1 MARSAS
7 PANAQERLI
16 RLCEVLRL
24 FSRNPRGLTADEI
37 RDAVGVSRS
46 TFFRDL
52 RVLQHAGVPIEQQ
65 DGRYRFLNASAVPAL
80 GLSAE
85 QVTSLQLARLQLAPL
100 GGTLLL
106 KELDR
111 FLDSIGLA
119 TKPTRGQTT
128 FTFAEARHSPPAPQV
143 LRAIEKALA
152 SRRRLFIEYRA
163 ATRGGAVSHVHV
175 EPLVVSVAEADPYV
189 RAFCVERNGER
200 TYKLSRIVRA
210 EVTRLRAS
218 YRRKDAVGAP
228 FEGAVKVW
236 SGEPQVVKV
245 RLDAEVAW
253 LAREY
258 PLPGQTEHPLP
269 DGSVVLR
276 AEVAGLVEV
285 RSRILAWGAA
295 AEVLEPQSLRED
307 LRAELARALRKYDG
321 PGPARVSPGKLKG
334 AALRSLKQ
342 GGTRAG

>member
-16 RLCEVLRL
+16 RLCAVLL
-24 FSRNPRGLTADEI
+24 LLSRSEHGLTIEEVRA
-37 RDAVGVSRS
+37 AVGVSRS

-52 RVLQHAGVPIEQQ
+52 KVLQHAGVPIDQQ
-65 DGRYRFLNASAVPAL
+65 EGRYRFLNAPEMPPL

-85 QVTSLQLARLQLAPL
+85 QVASLHLARLQLAPL
-100 GGTLLL
+100 GGSLLL

-111 FLDSIGLA
+111 FLSSLGLA
-119 TKPTRGQTT
+119 AKAARGQVS
-128 FTFAEARHSPPAPQV
+128 FSFSEPRRPPPAPQV
-143 LRAIEKALA
+143 VRAIEKALA

-163 ATRGGAVSHVHV
+163 ATRGGALSRVRI

-189 RAFCVERNGER
+189 RAFCVERDEER
-200 TYKLSRIVRA
+200 TYKLSRIQSA
-210 EVTRLRAS
+210 EVTAERAS
-218 YRRKDAVGAP
+218 YRRKEPSRPP
-228 FEGAVKVW
+228 FERAVKAW

-258 PLPGQTEHPLP
+258 PLPLQTEHPSP
-269 DGSVVLR
+269 DGSVVLH

-295 AEVLEPQSLRED
+295 AEVLEPLALREEV
-307 LRAELARALRKYDG
+307 RAELARALRKYDG
-321 PGPARVSPGKLKG
+321 PGPAKVSSEKSKG
-334 AALRSLKQ
+334 AALRRLKQ
-342 GGTRAG
+342 GATRAG